1 MVIEQLIPNRLMTLT
16 LYSHQ
21 GVLSICLPSL
31 NQVTMGCG
39 CPIARAVNWMEPP
52 YSARRSL
59 GDSRKKGK
67 VGLGSGV
74 GGSSMILAFQLVLK
88 LLITLI

>member
-1 MVIEQLIPNRLMTLT
+1 MLCSCLP
-16 LYSHQ
+16 
-21 GVLSICLPSL
+21 VLSICLPSL
-31 NQVTMGCG
+31 NHVTWGCG
-39 CPIARAVNWMEPP
+39 RPMALAVNWMEPP

-74 GGSSMILAFQLVLK
+74 GGSSMILQVFHWGSSRSSSEFS
-88 LLITLI
+88 